1 VPLLVSNLQEKLPVN
16 EELLDLLTQ
25 VVETALADTV
35 EYQTAEVGL
44 VFTDNA
50 YIADLNKQYRNVD
63 GPTDVLS
70 FAMLEGET
78 LQDGSD
84 SIMLGDIVIST
95 ERALQ
100 QAEEYGHGFIR
111 EMAYLTVHGVLHLL
125 GYDHST
131 DAEKNAMREKE
142 EQILGRVL
150 LLEG

>member
-1 VPLLVSNLQEKLPVN
+1 MPLLVSNLQEKLPVD
-16 EELLDLLTQ
+16 EELLGLLTQ

-35 EYQTAEVGL
+35 KYQTAEVGL

-50 YIADLNKQYRNVD
+50 YIADLNMQYRNVE

-100 QAEEYGHGFIR
+100 QAEEYGHGLIR

-131 DAEKNAMREKE
+131 DAEKKAMREKE
-142 EQILGRVL
+142 EQILSGVL

>member
-1 VPLLVSNLQEKLPVN
+1 MPLLVSNLQEKLPVN